1 MFSEKKQVI
10 NASCNKNAIRER
22 IIYVYGCI
30 YRCVYTY
37 IWRREWQP
45 TPGFLPLEFQGQ
57 TMGLQSVRHN

>member
-1 MFSEKKQVI
+1 MLHVI
-10 NASCNKNAIRER
+10 KMQFERELYM
-22 IIYVYGCI
+22 YVGVYICV
-30 YRCVYTY
+30 CVYIY